1 MRIREITAVAAAIPL
16 CLAELQHPL
25 GYQYSETLPPH
36 RESPFNDAFNQ
47 RVEQILE
54 HFHIPGLAISVVN
67 NGTTFAKGYG
77 LSNIATST
85 PVTPETLFFAGSTT
99 KAHTA
104 AALSLLVDD
113 NDNYPHIQWD
123 TPVHTILPEFA
134 LSDPLYTSQITLT
147 DMLSHRSGLPRH
159 DMLMMLNTTA
169 QDIVARLQ
177 HLPLTAPI
185 RTKFQYCNLLYIT
198 AAHLIETVTG
208 SSFEEFLQTNIWH
221 PLGMTDTGFDLQAAL
236 DRNLD
241 VAQGYYYDTD
251 TDTDTDTAT
260 EDDTEKRK
268 GNLYPTN
275 RTYNPAIT
283 GAGNI
288 LTSAT
293 SYAKWMR
300 ALLTRRSPPLS
311 HAGYEALFSAHT
323 IGTRVTTAPFS
334 APDLY
339 GLGWV
344 IQNYRGETILQH
356 GGAQDGY
363 GALVVL
369 LPGSGFGVAML
380 GNYMEGMNG
389 AAQVLGFELVDNLLG
404 VEEGRRFDWVGTYVF
419 SPVPLSTTYL
429 VEGLG
434 GVVMLIKWH
443 AESTTKFVNSNSQ
456 MRHSTNY
463 TLICHPSQSS
473 FRLRWTAPPTPVDT
487 HTQPIQP

>member
-1 MRIREITAVAAAIPL
+1 MRIQTITAVAAVIPR

-25 GYQYSETLPPH
+25 GNQYSETPAD
-36 RESPFNDAFNQ
+36 SPFNDAFNQ
-47 RVEQILE
+47 RVEWILE
-54 HFHIPGLAISVVN
+54 HFHIPGLSVSVVN

-85 PVTPETLFFAGSTT
+85 PVTPNTLFFAGSTT

-113 NDNYPHIQWD
+113 NNNYPHIQWD
-123 TPVHTILPEFA
+123 TPIHTLLPEFA
-134 LSDPLYTSQITLT
+134 LSDPIYTSQITLT

-159 DMLMMLNTTA
+159 DMLLMLNTTA

-208 SSFEEFLQTNIWH
+208 SAFEDFLRTNIWN
-221 PLGMTDTGFDLQAAL
+221 PLGMNDTGFDLQAAL

-241 VAQGYYYDTD
+241 VAQGYYYDADTD
-251 TDTDTDTAT
+251 TDTDTDA
-260 EDDTEKRK
+260 DTDTGK
-268 GNLYPTN
+268 GKLHPTN

-293 SYAKWMR
+293 SYAKWMD
-300 ALLTRRSPPLS
+300 ALLTHSPPIS
-311 HAGYEALFSAHT
+311 PAGYTALFSAHT
-323 IGTRVTTAPFS
+323 IGTPAPYNPFS

-344 IQNYRGETILQH
+344 IQNYRGETIVQH

-363 GALVVL
+363 GALVVM
-369 LPGSGFGVAML
+369 LPARGFGVTIL

-404 VEEGRRFDWVGTYVF
+404 VGEGGRFDWVGTYV
-419 SPVPLSTTYL
+419 SIHL
-429 VEGLG
+429 
-434 GVVMLIKWH
+434 
-443 AESTTKFVNSNSQ
+443 
-456 MRHSTNY
+456 
-463 TLICHPSQSS
+463 
-473 FRLRWTAPPTPVDT
+473 
-487 HTQPIQP
+487 PI